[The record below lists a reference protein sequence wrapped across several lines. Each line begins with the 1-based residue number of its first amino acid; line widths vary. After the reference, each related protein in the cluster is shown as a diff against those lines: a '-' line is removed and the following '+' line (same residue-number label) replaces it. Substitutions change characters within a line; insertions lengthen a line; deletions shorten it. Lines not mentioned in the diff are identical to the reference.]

1 MILNISNEWLNTLF
15 SFFRSDA
22 NDIPWQIHVEGGI
35 LGIINKTVKGT
46 IDIPAGDTVTV
57 ITGMFLGFGPIF
69 INAKVADEKKAEEIQ
84 ILIFSIVKKK
94 GILSP
99 TISFFFVFLKVLYQ

>member
-15 SFFRSDA
+15 SFFRSDI
-22 NDIPWQIHVEGGI
+22 NNIPWQIHVEGGI
-35 LGIINKTVKGT
+35 LEIINKTVNGT

-57 ITGMFLGFGPIF
+57 TTGMFLEFGPIY
-69 INAKVADEKKAEEIQ
+69 INAKVADEEQTAEEIQ
-84 ILIFSIVKKK
+84 IRIFSIVKKK

-99 TISFFFVFLKVLYQ
+99 TISFFGFF